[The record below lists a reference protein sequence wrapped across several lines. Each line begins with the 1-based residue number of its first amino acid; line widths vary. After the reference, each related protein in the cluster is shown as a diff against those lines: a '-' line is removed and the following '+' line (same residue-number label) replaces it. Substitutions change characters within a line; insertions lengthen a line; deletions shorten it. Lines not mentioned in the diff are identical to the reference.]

1 MKKILVIG
9 GAGYVGTELSILL
22 SKKYN
27 VTVYDL
33 FIYGDNFPKSEKIDK
48 IKGDIRD
55 IELLKKI
62 ITKDYYAIIHLA
74 CISNDPSFDLDPD
87 LGKSINFDP
96 FEDLVKLSVD
106 AGVNRFIY
114 ASSSSVYGIKEEKD
128 VNETF
133 SLEPLT
139 DYSKFKVMCE
149 EILLKYSSEKFIT
162 CIIRPATVCGFSR
175 RQRLDL
181 VVNIL
186 TNLAYNK
193 GELTVFGGEQLRPNI
208 HIKDLCTAY
217 DLVLVQEDSK
227 INKEIFNVGF
237 ENNSV
242 LTLAKIVKSCFKKE
256 IDIKKVPT
264 DDNRSYHISSEKIK
278 NKIGFENKYTIS
290 DAVKEIIYAMDS
302 KLLQNSLDDEMYFN
316 IKRMKSINLK

>member
-208 HIKDLCTAY
+208 HIKDMCAAY